1 MVDAVFQFS
10 GGAVGE
16 LCRRTLREVLI
27 FRHFEQ
33 GHRKAVSLG
42 KTMCPQFWQIQRSSA
57 TAFMEWNCPPTT
69 Q

>member
-10 GGAVGE
+10 GGASANSEGSINFQA
-16 LCRRTLREVLI
+16 LRAGASESGIV
-27 FRHFEQ
+27 
-33 GHRKAVSLG
+33 G